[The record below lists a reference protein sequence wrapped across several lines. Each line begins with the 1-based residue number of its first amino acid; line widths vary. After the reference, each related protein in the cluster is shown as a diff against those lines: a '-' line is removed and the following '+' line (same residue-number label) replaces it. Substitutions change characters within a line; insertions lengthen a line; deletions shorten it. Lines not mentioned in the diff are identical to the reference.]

1 MGAPFVSP
9 WRRATSFSS
18 SALDSSFG
26 AGGVGGGL
34 GMISA
39 LPVPTAARAP
49 EADLTGAERAV
60 GCGGGGCLVYE
71 GNVRVAAGCT
81 DGGEATGT
89 STQNSHA
96 RHLQYWQSSAR
107 VLNRQNTGVHFSRS
121 SSSAKRFAQR
131 GAAGGSG
138 EGEGGFGEGEGGGG
152 GGGGCGEGE
161 GGGGGGGGLG
171 GGLQNLHARHLQFG
185 Q

>member
-138 EGEGGFGEGEGGGG
+138 EGEGGGGGC
-152 GGGGCGEGE
+152 GGCGEGE